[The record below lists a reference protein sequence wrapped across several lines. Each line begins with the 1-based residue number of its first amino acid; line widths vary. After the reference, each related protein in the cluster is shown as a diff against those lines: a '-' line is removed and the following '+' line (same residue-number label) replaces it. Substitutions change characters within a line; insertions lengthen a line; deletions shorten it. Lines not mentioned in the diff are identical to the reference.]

1 MNIIHVIR
9 PYRPLLVSV
18 AILLV
23 CVIGLFVAVAP
34 LAKKTI
40 DIVQEVGPLRE
51 EVSGLQEKE
60 QALLTLDSATLQEQ
74 LSVLLSAVPQE
85 KSIPTLFSMVE
96 GVAGE
101 SAVSIEDMGLSS
113 PGSIAT
119 ASAAKQTSEEQK
131 LGSGLLPFTLSISG
145 GVEQIR
151 TFLDM
156 SSSVRRLARVRT
168 FSVTVR
174 EDGTARTSLD
184 MDAFWLPFPAA
195 IGKVSQRIS
204 ALTPQQ
210 EQVIADMRALPLFA
224 PSAGVPL
231 DVAIPESPA
240 KGDPFAP

>member
-1 MNIIHVIR
+1 MSIIHTIR
-9 PYRPLLVSV
+9 PYRPLIVSG
-18 AILLV
+18 AILIV
-23 CVIGLFVAVAP
+23 CAIGLFAAVAP

-40 DIVQEVGPLRE
+40 DLVQEVGPLGE
-51 EVSGLQEKE
+51 EVASLKEKE
-60 QALLTLDSATLQEQ
+60 QALLVLDAATLQEQ

-101 SAVSIEDMGLSS
+101 SGVSIEDMGLSS

-119 ASAAKQTSEEQK
+119 ASAVKQTSEEQK

-145 GVEQIR
+145 GIEQTR

-156 SSSVRRLARVRT
+156 SSSVRRLARIRT
-168 FSVTVR
+168 FSLTVR

-184 MDAFWLPFPAA
+184 IDAFWLPFPAA

-204 ALTPQQ
+204 ALSPEQ

-224 PSAGVPL
+224 PSVGIPL
-231 DVAIPESPA
+231 NVAIPEGPVKS
-240 KGDPFAP
+240 DPFAP